1 MKMKKSLM
9 QALFHVSFLS
19 IIIFAL
25 IFFLKY
31 DKKVEGFVLIVL
43 GILPLLSLKYLGQK
57 IKEVLSEITFGIVNT
72 GLMVVFALAGFE
84 LSGIL
89 GAVLGVAIGD
99 AITEGFAGIIEGEV
113 IEELRKVKII
123 EKITPLSASLGKM
136 AGCLFGSGLV
146 LIIAWLVLSL

>member
-1 MKMKKSLM
+1 MKKSLM